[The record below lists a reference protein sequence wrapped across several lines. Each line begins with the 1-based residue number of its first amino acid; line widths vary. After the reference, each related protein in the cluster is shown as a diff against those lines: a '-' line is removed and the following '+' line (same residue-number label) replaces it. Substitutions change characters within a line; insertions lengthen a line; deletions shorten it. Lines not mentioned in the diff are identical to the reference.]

1 METFGGAPVALFDSG
16 VGGLSVWREV
26 VRLLPAEQTLY
37 LADQAHLPYGPR
49 PLEEVRRYAE
59 EITRFLLAQGA
70 KVIVVACNTAS
81 GAALHHLRMT
91 FPHVP
96 FVGMEPAV
104 KPAAERTR
112 TGAIGVIATPATFQ
126 GDLFRRLVER
136 FAADVRLHTQVC
148 PGLVEAVERGEA
160 DALRTEALLRRY
172 LTPMVEAGIDQ
183 LVLGCTHYPFLSE
196 AIRRV
201 VGEEIALI
209 DPAPAVARQVRRVL
223 AARGLLQEDSNGHPP
238 RHRFYTTG
246 PVGTMRRQAERLV
259 GYRGEVLPLRWTEQG
274 RLRATEWETQA
285 YFEMRDRHF
294 RRERSKRWSTRSTA
308 R

>member
-1 METFGGAPVALFDSG
+1 MAEAEAPIALFDSG

-26 VRLLPAEQTLY
+26 VRLLPAESTLY

-59 EITRFLLAQGA
+59 GITRFLLARGA

-81 GAALHHLRMT
+81 GAALHYLRAT
-91 FPHVP
+91 FPEVP

-112 TGAIGVIATPATFQ
+112 TGTIGVIATPATFQ

-136 FAADVRLHTQVC
+136 FAADVVLYTQVC

-160 DALRTEALLRRY
+160 DDPRTEALLHRY
-172 LTPMVEAGIDQ
+172 LDPMVAAGIDQ
-183 LVLGCTHYPFLSE
+183 LVLGCTHYPFLTG

-201 VGEEIALI
+201 VGEGVALI

-223 AARGLLQEDSNGHPP
+223 AARGLLREEEGRPA
-238 RHRFYTTG
+238 HRFYTTG
-246 PVGTMRRQAERLV
+246 EVATMREQVSRLV
-259 GYRGEVLPLRWTEQG
+259 GYEGEVVPLRWTADN
-274 RLRATEWETQA
+274 RLRATRRFRRA
-285 YFEMRDRHF
+285 YVLMRDRHF
-294 RRERSKRWSTRSTA
+294 RTERSKRWSTRSTV